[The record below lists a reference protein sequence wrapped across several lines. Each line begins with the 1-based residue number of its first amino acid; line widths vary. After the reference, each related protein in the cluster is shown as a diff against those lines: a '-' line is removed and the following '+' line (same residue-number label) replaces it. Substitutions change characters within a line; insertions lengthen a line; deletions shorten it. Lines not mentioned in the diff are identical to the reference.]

1 MVYCA
6 PKGRLF
12 PTIMWKCP
20 QIIYWL
26 LIGGFI
32 LRSLRCKNNWVYQHV
47 SCVSSECHCVC
58 EKRTCSKSHAF
69 SEAPFTQGL
78 IKVHRGYTFFK
89 KKKAAAKFIP
99 EIWGKFWCSR
109 FEVRYS
115 CGHPLSTFL
124 PVLGKYT
131 LKMTKVI
138 LSILYGN

>member
-69 SEAPFTQGL
+69 SEALFTQGL
-78 IKVHRGYTFFK
+78 IKVHIGYTFFK
-89 KKKAAAKFIP
+89 KKS
-99 EIWGKFWCSR
+99 CSKIYSR
-109 FEVRYS
+109 NLGQILMLKVWIRYS
-115 CGHPLSTFL
+115 CGHRLSTFL